1 MLKLLK
7 SESPRVCALQQE
19 KPPQR
24 EYQTRQLEC
33 SPPSN
38 EDPAETKINNFFLK
52 ELMKKRDFNRKLW
65 NSICNKSQLRFKDQ
79 KKPSVSICTY
89 ICINAQERAERMQE
103 QRWMVKSSGEG
114 IGIMYRQ
121 EKGKVRDESKLNF
134 PLYLLHFAFKFFS
147 QETIKSRLSCI
158 LSELHI
164 LPSGMLCCPQAL
176 C

>member
-7 SESPRVCALQQE
+7 SESPRVRALWQE
-19 KPPQR
+19 KPLQW
-24 EYQTRQLEC
+24 ESWTRQLEC

-38 EDPAETKINNFFLK
+38 EDPAQTKINNFFKK

-65 NSICNKSQLRFKDQ
+65 NSICNKSWLRFKD
-79 KKPSVSICTY
+79 KKKSSVSICTY
-89 ICINAQERAERMQE
+89 ICINAQESAERMQE
-103 QRWMVKSSGEG
+103 QRWMVKSSGES
-114 IGIMYRQ
+114 IGIMYGQ
-121 EKGKVRDESKLNF
+121 EKGKARDESKLNF

-164 LPSGMLCCPQAL
+164 LPMGTLCCPQASW
-176 C
+176 